1 MSHSGSVMP
10 SLFSSWSA
18 WIVLQ
23 VRQGDALQWERS
35 ECQEFANRHIS
46 MSLSVYPIMVY
57 FSILSGKLQDMDI
70 VPSSF
75 DAQLPHERKACTE
88 LLMAKSYSIALL
100 AHSREQ
106 PHVTCI
112 LAAAL
117 QRHSCIFQSATK
129 RPWFASRPDFWCAL
143 HTRPK
148 IQVGPGKLQFREKL
162 YWDVLSTEIAN
173 FCVLTLC
180 SQENIIIPFSLQPK
194 GLNSWLSGKREKE
207 CRMCYSLKNA

>member
-10 SLFSSWSA
+10 SLLSSWSA

-46 MSLSVYPIMVY
+46 MSLSVYPIIVY

-106 PHVTCI
+106 PHSCHMHLGSST
-112 LAAAL
+112 AAPLLHLPKCHQKAMICFKARL
-117 QRHSCIFQSATK
+117 LMRSAYATK
-129 RPWFASRPDFWCAL
+129 DSSRTWK
-143 HTRPK
+143 TS
-148 IQVGPGKLQFREKL
+148 IQRKTVLRCTEYWNCKLVRF
-162 YWDVLSTEIAN
+162 
-173 FCVLTLC
+173 
-180 SQENIIIPFSLQPK
+180 
-194 GLNSWLSGKREKE
+194 NSV
-207 CRMCYSLKNA
+207 